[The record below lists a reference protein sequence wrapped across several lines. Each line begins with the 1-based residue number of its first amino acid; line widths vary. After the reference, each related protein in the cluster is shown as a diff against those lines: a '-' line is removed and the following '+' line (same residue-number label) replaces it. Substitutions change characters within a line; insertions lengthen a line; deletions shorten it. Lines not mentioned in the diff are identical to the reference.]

1 MVNNLSSKEI
11 VLFYEYVYYYENHIK
26 NFHKNASL
34 GDLPN
39 QFLTLLKS
47 QSILIQNSKS
57 VLDPARISGKGKVV
71 YIKGKESVLLCFAKH
86 LRNSIAHCLVERKEN
101 SFYLKDYRNNSK
113 SYLTM
118 IGVIQKENLIKII
131 QLFIDHFILLMR

>member
-1 MVNNLSSKEI
+1 MVNNLSPTEI

-57 VLDPARISGKGKVV
+57 ELDSARILGKRNVV
-71 YIKGKESVLLCFAKH
+71 YIKGKESLLLCFAKH
-86 LRNSIAHCLVERKEN
+86 LRNSIAHCFVEKKET
-101 SFYLKDYRNNSK
+101 SFYLKDYRNKFKNN
-113 SYLTM
+113 LTM
-118 IGVIQKENLIKII
+118 IGVIQKENLFKII
-131 QLFIDHFILLMR
+131 QLYINHFKLS